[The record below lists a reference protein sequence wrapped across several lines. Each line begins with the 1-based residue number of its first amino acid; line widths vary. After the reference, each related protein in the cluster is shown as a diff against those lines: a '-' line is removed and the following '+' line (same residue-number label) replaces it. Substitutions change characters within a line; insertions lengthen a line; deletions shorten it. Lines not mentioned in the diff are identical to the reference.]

1 MIQRA
6 VVVCSI
12 SESWRIEMN
21 WSRGFG
27 RTMLTVMLGF
37 SVVMAGCSSSW
48 VDEAEQISGALI
60 PAAANLVTLVAALQG
75 HSVSAQDLATIQ
87 NAGTQAGAD
96 LQLVQSLVTAYQK
109 ADAAAQPGILSQIQS
124 ALNAAQGN
132 LQGIL
137 PALHIKDTATQ
148 AKITAVIGIVL
159 AEVQS
164 LEAIV
169 PLVNPGASTG
179 MMAMA
184 AEQVKKHPPLTA
196 SEFVS
201 SYNATMTAKTGNGEL
216 DHATSGMRIHLHEKF
231 ERWASAGLLE

>member
-1 MIQRA
+1 MKSLGIVRWW
-6 VVVCSI
+6 VVVLLLCGTMMWTACSTAWI
-12 SESWRIEMN
+12 K
-21 WSRGFG
+21 
-27 RTMLTVMLGF
+27 
-37 SVVMAGCSSSW
+37 
-48 VDEAEQISGALI
+48 DAEQIVAVLM
-60 PAAANLVTLVAALQG
+60 PATANIVGLVAALQG
-75 HSVSAQDLATIQ
+75 KNVSTAEMQAIQ
-87 NAGTQAGAD
+87 SAGSQAGAD
-96 LQLVQSLVTAYQK
+96 LQLMQSLITQYQTADTTAK
-109 ADAAAQPGILSQIQS
+109 AGLLSQIQVAMGAVQS
-124 ALNAAQGN
+124 NLN
-132 LQGIL
+132 GIL
-137 PALHIKDTATQ
+137 PALHIKDAATQ